1 MTLHDI
7 VATMLRRWYLPVIA
21 VSLACGM
28 WVLLARDGGCFTTS
42 TVVSFTLPSRATLL
56 PESGVDDESVIA
68 FAGVVAQEING
79 TRPAPRY
86 ASRDAPLYGVGVRQG
101 VLVGL
106 PNSGGQWVR
115 SFARA
120 EIEIQIVDR
129 TAEEVETR
137 QRNLLD
143 RVFQITRDQQRSAS
157 PKQRIRAS
165 VVPLTAGIQ
174 EISATRSSQLLA
186 LVALCSSALIVG
198 GWAAVRLDGWI
209 VSSRMTRAAKSRT
222 VTDTPNTHTS

>member
-1 MTLHDI
+1 MTFRDI
-7 VATMLRRWYLPVIA
+7 VAAMLRRWYLPLIALVIA
-21 VSLACGM
+21 GGGWFL
-28 WVLLARDGGCFTTS
+28 WARDGGCFTTS
-42 TVVSFTLPSRATLL
+42 TVVSFTLPSRASLL
-56 PESGVDDESVIA
+56 PESGADDESVIA

-106 PNSGGQWVR
+106 PNSGGQWAR

-120 EIEIQIVDR
+120 EIEIQIVAR
-129 TAEEVETR
+129 TPDEVQVR
-137 QRNLLD
+137 QRSLLA

-165 VVPLTAGIQ
+165 VVPLTSGIQ

-186 LVALCSSALIVG
+186 LVALCSAALVVG
-198 GWAAVRLDGWI
+198 GWAAVRVDGW
-209 VSSRMTRAAKSRT
+209 VNGSRQSGAAKTRT
-222 VTDTPNTHTS
+222 TTDIPKTS

>member
-1 MTLHDI
+1 MTFRDI
-7 VATMLRRWYLPVIA
+7 AAAMLRRWYSPLIA
-21 VSLACGM
+21 LMVAGGVWFL
-28 WVLLARDGGCFTTS
+28 WARDGGCFTTS

-56 PESGVDDESVIA
+56 PESGTDDESVIA

-86 ASRDAPLYGVGVRQG
+86 ASRDAPLYGVGVRDG

-106 PNSGGQWVR
+106 PNSGGQWAR

-120 EIEIQIVDR
+120 EIEIQIVAR
-129 TAEEVETR
+129 TSEEVQVR
-137 QRNLLD
+137 QRDLLA
-143 RVFQITRDQQRSAS
+143 RVFQIARDQQRSAS

-165 VVPLTAGIQ
+165 VVPLTSGIQ

-186 LVALCSSALIVG
+186 LVALCSAALVVA
-198 GWAAVRLDGWI
+198 GWAAVRFDGW
-209 VSSRMTRAAKSRT
+209 VNSSARSRT
-222 VTDTPNTHTS
+222 ARPKAATDTSKTS